1 MDISQKCIVVTGGGR
16 GLGRAIVEN
25 LLEEG
30 AFVAVL
36 DSDRNAL
43 ASIPKRPEL
52 LALCCDV
59 TNAHEVEQAL
69 KSILRTFPKIHA
81 LINNAG
87 ILHSE
92 PLISLTSARR
102 RHSLD
107 TWRAVLDT
115 NLTGPFIVTCFL
127 AEHMVISRIK
137 GVVVN
142 ISSISARGN
151 AGQSAYSAAKAG
163 LESMTKVWAKELGGF
178 NIRCLAVAPGYIETH
193 STHSSLDP
201 VKVKMIKGAVPLRR
215 FGRIDNVVQVVR
227 LALTN
232 DYLNATVLSVDGG
245 LKI

>member
-1 MDISQKCIVVTGGGR
+1 MDISKKCIVVTGGAR

-25 LLEEG
+25 LLGQG
-30 AFVAVL
+30 AYVVVL
-36 DSDRNAL
+36 DSDHAAL
-43 ASIPKRPEL
+43 ASIPRRPEL
-52 LALCCDV
+52 LLLCCDV
-59 TNAHEVEQAL
+59 TNATEVEQSL
-69 KSILRTFPKIHA
+69 DSILRSFPKIHA

-92 PLISLTSARR
+92 PLISLTSAKR

-127 AEHMVISRIK
+127 AEHMVMSRVR

-142 ISSISARGN
+142 ISSISAQGN

-193 STHSSLDP
+193 STRTSLDP
-201 VKVKMIKGAVPLRR
+201 GRIEMIKGAVPLKR
-215 FGRIDNVVQVVR
+215 FGSIDNVVQVVC